1 MAITMTDKEPAV
13 EIIRSVRRKKTIQAR
28 QDGNKLKIYL
38 PAGLSKQEEAKWIE
52 KIKAKVEKKSL
63 KKELNDDQY
72 LQKRFSEFNNKY
84 FGGQLSINS
93 IRYVTNQ
100 NTRSGSC
107 TPARGTIR
115 ISHKL
120 ADMPIWVLD
129 YVIMHEMTHLLYPDH
144 SKRFWN
150 KVNEYRYT
158 ERARGFLICRGMEDN
173 NGSDK

>member
-1 MAITMTDKEPAV
+1 MAITMTDKEPTV
-13 EIIRSVRRKKTIQAR
+13 EIIRSTRRKKTIQAR
-28 QDGNKLKIYL
+28 QDGNKIKIYL
-38 PAGLSKQEEAKWIE
+38 PAGLSKQEEAQWIE

-72 LQKRFSEFNNKY
+72 LQKRFSKFNNKY
-84 FGGQLSINS
+84 FDGQLSVNS

-107 TPARGTIR
+107 TPASGTIR

-129 YVIMHEMTHLLYPDH
+129 YVIMHEITQLVYPDH
-144 SKRFWN
+144 SKRN
-150 KVNEYRYT
+150 RIT
-158 ERARGFLICRGMEDN
+158 
-173 NGSDK
+173 